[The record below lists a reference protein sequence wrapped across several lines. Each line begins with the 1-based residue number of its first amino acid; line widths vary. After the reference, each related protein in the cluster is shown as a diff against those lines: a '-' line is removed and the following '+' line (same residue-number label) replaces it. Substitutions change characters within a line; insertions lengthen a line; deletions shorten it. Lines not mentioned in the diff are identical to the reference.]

1 MKLSRRVNQVW
12 NWLPAFRAVAEVEH
26 LPTASRETNLSPSA
40 LSRSV
45 RLLEDDV
52 GVELFAR
59 EGRQLELTTAGR
71 RLLAATRSA
80 MRTIESAL
88 DQILSSE
95 NAGAV
100 HVAAPGPYCSLFV
113 LPALRRLRDDYP
125 GLIAH
130 LRSIAPGQRDHMLID
145 GGLDIA
151 ISDAAASR
159 PELVVTKLGELGWS
173 VYAGDTH
180 PLASRVDPTIDDI
193 LQHPFVAPP
202 EHLADHWPPHLH
214 RRIGMVCE
222 QLHVGVQACA
232 LDGVLAVLPDVV
244 AREYTGEGT
253 LVRLPVEVIAPQPLY
268 AISRR
273 AAAEPKRIDLVL
285 KAIAATV
292 EDVKR
297 GTVRATLPPPSHG
310 SPTIPAAAHVT
321 SIPPAS
327 RATSIPPASLATP
340 MPPSHSTLRP
350 QAIPEGSLAA
360 PRTPRDLA
368 AGDLPRDD
376 G

>member
-1 MKLSRRVNQVW
+1 M
-12 NWLPAFRAVAEVEH
+12 
-26 LPTASRETNLSPSA
+26 
-40 LSRSV
+40 
-45 RLLEDDV
+45 LL
-52 GVELFAR
+52 
-59 EGRQLELTTAGR
+59 
-71 RLLAATRSA
+71 
-80 MRTIESAL
+80 
-88 DQILSSE
+88 
-95 NAGAV
+95 
-100 HVAAPGPYCSLFV
+100 
-113 LPALRRLRDDYP
+113 
-125 GLIAH
+125 
-130 LRSIAPGQRDHMLID
+130 D

-180 PLASRVDPTIDDI
+180 PLASRVDPTIDDL

-244 AREYTGEGT
+244 AREYTGQGT

-268 AISRR
+268 AVSRR

-310 SPTIPAAAHVT
+310 SPTIPAARPPSMA
-321 SIPPAS
+321 PAS
-327 RATSIPPASLATP
+327 RATPIPAASRSTPIPAASRSSSIPAASRGTP

-350 QAIPEGSLAA
+350 QPIPEGSLAA